1 MSSVPLE
8 QLLAAG
14 AHFGHLTRR
23 WNPKMKEY
31 IFMQKNGIHIIDLKK
46 TQINLDKALQA
57 IKQVISEGYEVL
69 FVGTKIQA
77 KEIIETEAKRCG
89 QFFVAHRWL
98 GGMLT
103 NFSTI
108 KKSIKHYKNLV
119 KMSTDGTYEKISKKE
134 RLMIDRKK
142 EKLFAVLGGIEEMKR
157 LPGIVF
163 VVDTKKEHIAV
174 KEARKMNIPVV
185 AMLDTNADPT
195 IIDYPIPANDD
206 AAKSISLITGKI
218 AEIVVEARQKVKDT
232 KALEEAVEQEKQE
245 IVKEE
250 APAEKKAEPKPKK
263 EIKKTSKTKEAKK
276 VETAEDAIEET
287 PKKEEKASE
296 VTEENTENKE
306 S

>member
-1 MSSVPLE
+1 MPTVPLE

-14 AHFGHLTRR
+14 THFGHLTRR
-23 WNPKMKEY
+23 WDPKMKEY

-46 TQINLDKALQA
+46 TQANLDKALEA
-57 IKQVISEGYEVL
+57 VRQVVSEGYEVL
-69 FVGTKIQA
+69 FVGTKVQA

-119 KMSTDGTYEKISKKE
+119 KMSTDGTYDKISKKE
-134 RLMIDRKK
+134 RLMIDREKA
-142 EKLFAVLGGIEEMKR
+142 KLFAVLGGIEEMKR

-163 VVDTKKEHIAV
+163 IVDTKKEHIAV
-174 KEARKMNIPVV
+174 NEARKMNIPVI
-185 AMLDTNADPT
+185 AMVDTNADPT

-206 AAKSISLITGKI
+206 AAKSISLITSKI
-218 AEIVVEARQKVKDT
+218 AEVVVEARQKVKEA
-232 KALEEAVEQEKQE
+232 KAMQEAIEQEKQE
-245 IVKEE
+245 VLQ
-250 APAEKKAEPKPKK
+250 KKAETKSKK
-263 EIKKTSKTKEAKK
+263 EPPKESKTKE
-276 VETAEDAIEET
+276 
-287 PKKEEKASE
+287 
-296 VTEENTENKE
+296 TEESKKTEITEKKSSDKKGKSTEDTEKNAESKE